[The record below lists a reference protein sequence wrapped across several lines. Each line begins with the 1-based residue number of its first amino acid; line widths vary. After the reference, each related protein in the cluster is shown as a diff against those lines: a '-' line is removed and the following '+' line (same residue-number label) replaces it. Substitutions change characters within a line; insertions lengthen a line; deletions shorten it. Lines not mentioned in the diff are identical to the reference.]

1 MYHAPTETLKKI
13 VTAIQDVRKRFP
25 NIKDDDLDQNG
36 AIIYANGNDG
46 TDFDWCCNDRLCE
59 FMVYFREDG
68 PYYGYGF
75 IKVFVQRNDKMKIYV
90 YADGGY
96 RPTEDPVTFNIGKEE
111 AALLAAFMF
120 FAADKNKIWDRP
132 IDELDLDVQIPQF
145 VIDAFIKGY
154 SPEDEDEEDD
164 YEEDDY

>member
-1 MYHAPTETLKKI
+1 MGAFEIFKKI
-13 VTAIQDVRKRFP
+13 FDYILLIRRSHP
-25 NIKDDDLDQNG
+25 EIKDEELEENG
-36 AIIYANGNDG
+36 KIIYANGNDG
-46 TDFDWCCNDRLCE
+46 TDFDWNCNDRMCE
-59 FMVYFREDG
+59 FMIYFREDG
-68 PYYGYGF
+68 PKKGMGF
-75 IKVFVQRNDKMKIYV
+75 IKAFVQKNGVIKVYV

-96 RPTEDPVTFNIGKEE
+96 RPTEDPVTFNIGNEE

-132 IDELDLDVQIPQF
+132 IDELDFDVQIPQF